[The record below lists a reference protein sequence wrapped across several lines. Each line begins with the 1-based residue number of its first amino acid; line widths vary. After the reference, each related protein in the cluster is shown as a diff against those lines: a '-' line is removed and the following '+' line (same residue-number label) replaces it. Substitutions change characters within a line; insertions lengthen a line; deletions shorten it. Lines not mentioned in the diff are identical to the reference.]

1 MLFCCFLF
9 FFEPITEPNGAR
21 PRPMRARRWLSP
33 MNGYLSFPTTT
44 TTTTTTTKRWKN
56 KQKNHCPIIDW
67 SFSQWT
73 WWPAAIRQKLVTKL
87 IDSNHQPHDFQFF
100 SFSFFFCHF
109 FLVIITT
116 TSMTSFSSCP
126 RFYWFFLPSFPVCH
140 LGFIGFYSG
149 STRLYWV
156 LPGFPLFSWVL
167 PGFTTLYLDFSHF
180 AVINGFHLE
189 FTWLWG
195 DYWVFFLGFHLVF
208 FWRHQEQN
216 SKKEEPNEKNRRKRK
231 KKEQQQQQ
239 QQQQQQ

>member
-1 MLFCCFLF
+1 MPNHWLVLFSMNLMAGGDKAKTCYEVNRFESSASWLPIFFFFLF
-9 FFEPITEPNGAR
+9 FFG
-21 PRPMRARRWLSP
+21 
-33 MNGYLSFPTTT
+33 
-44 TTTTTTTKRWKN
+44 
-56 KQKNHCPIIDW
+56 
-67 SFSQWT
+67 
-73 WWPAAIRQKLVTKL
+73 
-87 IDSNHQPHDFQFF
+87 
-100 SFSFFFCHF
+100 HF

-126 RFYWFFLPSFPVCH
+126 RFYWVFLPSFPVCH